1 MTTNTMTF
9 SLKDLAGWFKAHRDD
24 LYACDPDLNEDSQS
38 RYFGL
43 QREEQELEAAIQAA
57 GFTWEQVEMAAD
69 TGNA

>member
-1 MTTNTMTF
+1 
-9 SLKDLAGWFKAHRDD
+9 

-57 GFTWEQVEMAAD
+57 GFTYEQVEEAAD
-69 TGNA
+69 AA